1 MENSKIM
8 REEKTLLTPSQVVS
22 RVQEVLP
29 AYTFAVGGSLALNQG
44 TDKSDVDLI
53 VRDFAVINKLIDGL
67 KSSEYIGLTSDHAF
81 RPVAQ
86 VMFNGVKIDVFIVPN
101 LIEWSEFRDNVRYIK
116 PEVVWAARGFYAG
129 LGAMK
134 AQNQL
139 VNAGIV
145 RKKFTRTK
153 NEYTNSTTYGNYG
166 SNKKSNYGKEKSS
179 RRQAWVAPTAT
190 KKSFLDR
197 VLSIFKVN

>member
-1 MENSKIM
+1 M

-29 AYTFAVGGSLALNQG
+29 AYTFAVGGSLALGQG

-86 VMFNGVKIDVFIVPN
+86 VMFNGVKIDVFVVPN
-101 LIEWSEFRDNVRYIK
+101 LIEWSEFRGNVRYTK

-153 NEYTNSTTYGNYG
+153 NEYTNSTTYGSNYG
-166 SNKKSNYGKEKSS
+166 SNYGKEKSS
-179 RRQAWVAPTAT
+179 RRQAWVAPVPT
-190 KKSFLDR
+190 KKSFLDKI
-197 VLSIFKVN
+197 LSIFKSK